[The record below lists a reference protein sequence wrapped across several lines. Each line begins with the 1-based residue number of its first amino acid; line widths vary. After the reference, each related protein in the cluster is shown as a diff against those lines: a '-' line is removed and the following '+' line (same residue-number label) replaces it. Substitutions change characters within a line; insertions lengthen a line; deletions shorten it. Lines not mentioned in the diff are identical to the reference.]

1 MLITQPDKGKG
12 PLCQAGIQGE
22 RMPYKAPLDEYQF
35 LFDHI
40 VGFSKVTQTD
50 RFTET
55 TPDLV
60 SAILGEAGKLCEEV
74 LAPVQRVGDQHP
86 AVLENG
92 VVRTSPGYAE
102 AYNAIAEG
110 GWVSIAA
117 GPDYGGMGLP
127 MTLTTAV
134 NEMMSAACLSLQLN
148 PLMTQGQIEAL
159 EHHASDEIKAVYLP
173 KLISGKWCG
182 TMNLTEPQAGSD
194 VGALRSTAKENGD
207 GTYAITGQ
215 KIYISWGDND
225 FSENV
230 CHLVLARLPDGVPGT
245 KGISLFLVP
254 KRMPDENGDAGI
266 ANSLKVVSLEH
277 KMGLHGSPTAVMQYD
292 EATGW
297 LVGDP
302 HDGMRAMFTMMNN
315 ARLGVGGQGIGGA
328 EGAYQHALAYAKD
341 RKQGKSTI
349 ENATGTILDHAD
361 VRRMLST
368 MKADIFAAR
377 AIALSNAVAIDMAN
391 ATGHRDWQARAA
403 LFTPITKAFGTDVGI
418 DVANL
423 GIQVHGGMGFI
434 EETGAAQ
441 YLRDVRVTAIYE
453 GTNGIQSMD
462 LVGRKLMDGGTAVRA
477 LLDEISETVMGLQK
491 SHPDLSTALL
501 VALEKL
507 RKTTEWMLSQKD
519 MADRFAGAVPYLRGF
534 ARVLGG
540 YYHLCAAAHEK
551 GDGAR
556 TKLATFY
563 IHSLLP
569 EYSGLLA
576 QAMQG
581 ADDLYALDLEE
592 LAG

>member
-22 RMPYKAPLDEYQF
+22 CMPYKAPLDEYQF

-50 RFTET
+50 RFSET

-74 LAPVQRVGDQHP
+74 LAPVQRAGDQHP

-254 KRMPDENGDAGI
+254 KRLPDENGDAGI

-292 EATGW
+292 GATGW
-297 LVGDP
+297 LVGEP

-391 ATGHRDWQARAA
+391 ATGDRDWQARAA

-477 LLDEISETVMGLQK
+477 LLDEISETVKGLQK
-491 SHPDLSTALL
+491 SYPDLSTALL
-501 VALEKL
+501 EALEKL
-507 RKTTEWMLSQKD
+507 RQTTEWMLSQKD

-556 TKLATFY
+556 SKLATFY